1 MIGLT
6 SEEAKKRQAAGQ
18 GNVSHEQTSKTIGE
32 IVRENVFTYFNFIFF
47 VLAILIILARAWN
60 SLSFLVV
67 IIINTLIGIAQE
79 VYAKKVLDNL
89 NILNAPTAM
98 VYRDGSLKQLAVSEL
113 VLGDVIALKGGDQIP
128 ADARVING
136 SVNVNEALLTG
147 EADEIEKTVDSALM
161 SGSFIVNGECEAELT
176 HVGDDSY
183 ISQLTAKAKKVNN
196 KESDMVKAID
206 RIVKFAGVAIIPI
219 GLMLFGQSYLF
230 AHKPFSESVVSSVAA
245 VIGMIPEGLY
255 LLVSVRLA
263 LSAVMLAR
271 QQVMLHNM
279 KSIEA
284 LARVDTL
291 CVDKTGT
298 ITDHSMLV
306 ADFMNATDM
315 NASLE
320 SENRDIL
327 QSYVKT
333 LPDDNATMQA
343 IRSYIGESDT
353 YTSQDYMSFSS
364 KYKYSAVT
372 FGHVTYM
379 MGAPEIVLAMNYETY
394 REQIESFASKGL
406 RVLVFASKE
415 GGLPAGSLSNEYVEP
430 IFYIMLSNP
439 LRKNAKETFSYFKKQ
454 GVDVKVISGDNPVT
468 VSEVAKQ
475 AGILHAENHI
485 NAQTLGDEKA
495 IAEAVQKYT
504 VFGRVT
510 PEQKQ
515 MIVRAL
521 KKQGHTVAMTGD
533 GVNDILAMKDADC
546 SIGMAAGSDAAVQ
559 AAQLVLLDSD
569 FSHMPAIVS
578 QGRNVVNNIE
588 RSATLFLVK
597 NIFSLILAIFTIVNF
612 LTYPLSPAQISL
624 ISFFT
629 IGCPAFLLAL
639 EPSEERITGH
649 FIRRVL
655 FKSLPAAITDF
666 AIVGSLVVFGE
677 TFGVATKDISVAS
690 AFLMSIVGFLIL
702 ISISKP
708 LNLFKSLVIGGN
720 IIGIL
725 AAVYF
730 GHRLFDITRV
740 SQKCIMLFVVFAIAS
755 EPVLRYLTIAFEAV
769 ANAKEWLVRKF
780 TRKKS

>member
-128 ADARVING
+128 ADARVIEG

-206 RIVKFAGVAIIPI
+206 RIVKIAGVAIIPI

-306 ADFMNATDM
+306 ADFMKATDM
-315 NASLE
+315 NASME
-320 SENRDIL
+320 SENKEIL

-343 IRSYIGESDT
+343 IRSYIGESDA

-394 REQIESFASKGL
+394 REQIESYASKGL

-415 GGLPAGSLSNEYVEP
+415 GGLPEGPLSNEYVEP

-439 LRKNAKETFSYFKKQ
+439 LRKNAKETFGYFTQQ

-475 AGILHAENHI
+475 AGIPHAENHI

-725 AAVYF
+725 VAVYF

-740 SQKCIMLFVVFAIAS
+740 STKCIMLFIVFAIAS
-755 EPVLRYLTIAFEAV
+755 EPVLRYLTMAFEAV
-769 ANAKEWLVRKF
+769 ANAKDWVIRKL